1 MKDFYRNLL
10 QLINAGQP
18 VAWATMIRS
27 RGSTPQ
33 KPGSSAVLDHHAILE
48 GTVGGGI
55 MEADVVN
62 LTRPLLKTRES
73 KLIRFN
79 LDGSPE
85 DEGAICGGEAEV
97 LIDASPANHS
107 GVLEALEDSL
117 SQKNRGSLVTLVSRP
132 EDEVRNVERFWIK
145 EGDSLPS
152 GTRLSENILQLI
164 KEYTDHGAGADW
176 WIRDIP
182 ESMDPEFELI
192 FAERIRPLPQLIIA
206 GAGHIGKAL
215 AHLGSLLDFEVT
227 VIDDRPEYANKNQ
240 LPDADHIVVK
250 DIREA
255 MEELHP
261 GPDDYC
267 VLVTRGHQHDE
278 EALKPLIGSDAAYIG
293 MIGSRHKVGVMKHEF
308 IRKGWATPDQWEQ
321 IYAPIGLPI
330 GSKTI
335 QEIAFSI
342 AGQLV
347 QVRQQNN
354 QRYGR

>member
-1 MKDFYRNLL
+1 MKEFYRNLL
-10 QLINAGQP
+10 QLIRDHQS

-27 RGSTPQ
+27 NGSTPQ

-73 KLIRFN
+73 RLIRFD
-79 LDGSPE
+79 LDGGPE
-85 DEGAICGGEAEV
+85 GEGAICGGAAEV
-97 LIDASPANHS
+97 LIDANPAKHRE
-107 GVLEALEDSL
+107 VLEALEDAL
-117 SQKNRGSLVTLVSRP
+117 SQKKRGSLVTLISRA
-132 EDEVRNVERFWIK
+132 EDEVRNIQRFWVK
-145 EGDSLPS
+145 DGDSLPPS
-152 GTRLSENILQLI
+152 THFSEKTLRFIQ
-164 KEYTDHGAGADW
+164 EYTDHGAGADW

-182 ESMDPEFELI
+182 ESKDSEFDLV
-192 FAERIRPLPQLIIA
+192 FAERIRPVPQLIIA

-215 AHLGSLLDFEVT
+215 AHLGSLLNFEVT
-227 VIDDRPEYANKNQ
+227 VIDDRPEYANKDQ

-250 DIREA
+250 DIREV
-255 MEELHP
+255 MKELDP

-267 VLVTRGHQHDE
+267 VLVTRGHQYDE
-278 EALKPLIGSDAAYIG
+278 EALKPLIGSDAGYIG
-293 MIGSRHKVGVMKHEF
+293 MIGSRRKVGLMKDEF

-321 IYAPIGLPI
+321 IHAPIGLPI